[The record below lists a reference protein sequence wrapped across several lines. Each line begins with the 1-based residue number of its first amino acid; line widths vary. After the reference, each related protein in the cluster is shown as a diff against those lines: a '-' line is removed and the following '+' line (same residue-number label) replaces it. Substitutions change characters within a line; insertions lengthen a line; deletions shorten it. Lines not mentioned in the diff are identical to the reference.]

1 MTEEG
6 LRCPPNTHSITK
18 SVAIALDIYLNVGK
32 GEGLIASFGLQWLAE
47 DFCSFVDDPS
57 NISGQQPS
65 LNNLESFLFIFM

>member
-32 GEGLIASFGLQWLAE
+32 GEGLIASFGLQ
-47 DFCSFVDDPS
+47 
-57 NISGQQPS
+57 
-65 LNNLESFLFIFM
+65 